1 MAAFSYILLLA
12 VMSMLCLQVRLYS
25 FGNGEECIFPEQLS
39 SYSVPSFTSCL
50 YAFVFVFVFKFVSVE
65 VRVRKDS
72 SSDRE
77 PAGRGRL
84 AQLPWRQIRVQV
96 SAHQASASE
105 SIITISATR

>member
-1 MAAFSYILLLA
+1 MEAFSYILLLA

-39 SYSVPSFTSCL
+39 WYSVPSFTSCL

-77 PAGRGRL
+77 PSRPAVEDLLNCRGGRSGCKY
-84 AQLPWRQIRVQV
+84 QHIRPVLVGV
-96 SAHQASASE
+96 S
-105 SIITISATR
+105 

>member
-1 MAAFSYILLLA
+1 MFS
-12 VMSMLCLQVRLYS
+12 
-25 FGNGEECIFPEQLS
+25 EQLTC
-39 SYSVPSFTSCL
+39 YSVPSFTSCL
-50 YAFVFVFVFKFVSVE
+50 YAFVLVFVFMFVSAE

-96 SAHQASASE
+96 SAHQASASW
-105 SIITISATR
+105 SIITSGC